1 MTRRPQAQ
9 RRRPLS
15 SALPPPAA
23 KATAAAGVVAPEV
36 EDAVLSTFEVA
47 PCLCSLYQSMRRPE
61 RVQNLLL
68 CEITK

>member
-9 RRRPLS
+9 RRWPLS

>member
-23 KATAAAGVVAPEV
+23 KATAAGVVAPEV

-68 CEITK
+68 CEK